1 MYCIE
6 KQEKKNVNEAYH
18 IKILF
23 FLFFKKN
30 LKIDRI
36 TMILQELGRYENE
49 RQRLKARI
57 AILEKVE
64 EERDK
69 LLELLK
75 NKTALGEKCS
85 NDSLSQVIPQTR

>member
-18 IKILF
+18 IKF
-23 FLFFKKN
+23 FFFKKN

-85 NDSLSQVIPQTR
+85 NESLSQVIPQTR